1 MGDSTAS
8 EQGFFTGFSGRT
20 WLVVVI
26 NAFLGQVVSRVM
38 KYADNITKVFA
49 ASSGVVITMV
59 LSTYLFD
66 FSMTLL
72 FNLGTG
78 EHSTHARTHHR
89 NKHTCNTHMPT
100 RTWHTA

>member
-1 MGDSTAS
+1 MFTCLLFSVDGHC
-8 EQGFFTGFSGRT
+8 FFVKLAVVCGVRCAVSGV
-20 WLVVVI
+20 WC
-26 NAFLGQVVSRVM
+26 QVVSRVM

-49 ASSGVVITMV
+49 ASSGVVITMF

-78 EHSTHARTHHR
+78 T
-89 NKHTCNTHMPT
+89 NLVYLT
-100 RTWHTA
+100 RAPRA